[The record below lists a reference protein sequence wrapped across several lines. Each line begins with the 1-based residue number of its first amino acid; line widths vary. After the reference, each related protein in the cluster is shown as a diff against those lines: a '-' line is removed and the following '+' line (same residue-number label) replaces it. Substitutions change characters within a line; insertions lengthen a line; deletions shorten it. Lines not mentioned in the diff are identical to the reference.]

1 MSLNIKNQEA
11 YQLASELAEL
21 TGETLTRAVTEALRE
36 RLARLKKHRQK
47 ASAAE
52 LLDIGR
58 RCAARFD
65 VNVSVSSL
73 EHGEWLYDEHGLP
86 K

>member
-1 MSLNIKNQEA
+1 MKLDIKNQEA
-11 YQLASELAEL
+11 SQLARELAEL

-36 RLARLKKHRQK
+36 RLTHLKKRQQK
-47 ASAAE
+47 ATATE

-58 RCAARFD
+58 RCTARFRA
-65 VNVSVSSL
+65 SMSSL
-73 EHGEWLYDEHGLP
+73 DHGEWLYGEHGLP